1 MNRNELFNIGV
12 EVRVNPNDIAI
23 AGAVFFIAI
32 VLGFAVGGLILK
44 GK

>member
-1 MNRNELFNIGV
+1 MNRNELFNVGV
-12 EVRVNPNDIAI
+12 EVRINPNDIAT